1 MTFEEVAVHFSPAE
15 WAQLAPWQ
23 RALHREVMCDNYD
36 LVASLGEG
44 TGPWSRGCRG
54 AGGAMGWGHS

>member
-1 MTFEEVAVHFSPAE
+1 EPLEVTFEEVAVRFSRAE
-15 WAQLAPWQ
+15 WAQLSPWQ

-44 TGPWSRGCRG
+44 TGPG
-54 AGGAMGWGHS
+54 AA

>member
-1 MTFEEVAVHFSPAE
+1 GHAAGEPGVTFEEVAVRFSPAE
-15 WAQLAPWQ
+15 WAALAPWQ

-44 TGPWSRGCRG
+44 RGCS
-54 AGGAMGWGHS
+54 AA